1 MNDKRRQKVKGRQEM
16 KSVTHKGYVKWYSF
30 GKHAV
35 PNYRH
40 EIKIVAPTWIQ
51 YKVVPT
57 VSINFHTAFHNFHSF
72 YVISEHIAVFRMWAE
87 PAVRGG

>member
-1 MNDKRRQKVKGRQEM
+1 MQLDSLRTSETHGDNPNFSQNLFRLHMNDKRRQKVKGRQEM

-51 YKVVPT
+51 
-57 VSINFHTAFHNFHSF
+57 
-72 YVISEHIAVFRMWAE
+72 
-87 PAVRGG
+87 